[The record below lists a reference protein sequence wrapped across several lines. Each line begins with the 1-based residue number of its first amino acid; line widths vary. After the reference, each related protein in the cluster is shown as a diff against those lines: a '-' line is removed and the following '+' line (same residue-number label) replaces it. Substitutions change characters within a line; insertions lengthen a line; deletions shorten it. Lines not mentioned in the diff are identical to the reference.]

1 MTLQV
6 YRDVTAAD
14 GCEALAKLVFQLVAD
29 GFSYVAHSTGNGGSR
44 LTSLPATAADLA
56 TDLRTAHSAW
66 VCVSRGSRAWS
77 WQRSTGVNPDYR
89 SWRYEYTASG
99 ALSAGSAT
107 TPDRNATT
115 SKYVSD
121 NYFRVAFP
129 GSGTGGS
136 AVNAAMLLHIIVDD
150 AGPTFFM
157 GQRRT
162 PLPVGNVALA
172 GYYFCDELVDPVWA
186 GNTDPIVC
194 GGGGLDNNVFEAQI
208 VSGGFSQ
215 AWKAY
220 GLGGAAWT
228 GVALENPGSV
238 GGNTSADVGGIDIEY
253 AARWQSPAVVY
264 GTSRLFRLLQPYRTP
279 VVGIDSGATLNR
291 AAFGCVTVPNDGVA
305 LGS

>member
-66 VCVSRGSRAWS
+66 VCVSRGSRSWS

-89 SWRYEYTASG
+89 AWKYEYTASG

-107 TPDRNATT
+107 TPDRNAST
-115 SKYVSD
+115 SQKVAGD
-121 NYFRVAFP
+121 YFRTAFP

-136 AVNAAMLLHIIVDD
+136 AVNDAMLCHFVIDD

-157 GQRRT
+157 GHRRT
-162 PLPVGNVALA
+162 PLPGGNVALC

-186 GNTDPIVC
+186 ANTDPIVC
-194 GGGGLDNNVFEAQI
+194 GGGGADNNVFEAQL
-208 VSGGFSQ
+208 VASFYNS
-215 AWKAY
+215 AWYKH
-220 GLGGAAWT
+220 LISGAAWV
-228 GVALENPGSV
+228 GVSLENPGSV
-238 GGNTSADVGGIDIEY
+238 AGHGTADAGGIDVEY
-253 AARWQSPAVVY
+253 AARWVSAASVY
-264 GTSRLFRLLQPYRTP
+264 GTSRIFRLLQPYRTP
-279 VVGIDSGATLNR
+279 VVGIDSGATLDR
-291 AAFGCVTVPNDGVA
+291 AAFGYVTVPNDGIA